1 MQQDISTNDGQIAVH
16 KDAASLRAAVARLR
30 AAGRSVALVTTMGAL
45 HSGHQDLI
53 RQAGRD
59 GRTVVVVSIFVNPLQ
74 FGPQEDFARYPRDLE
89 ADVTK
94 SREAG
99 ADLVFAPSVDEM
111 YPSRGEGVVTIVPG
125 PLGDELE
132 GRSRPGHFAGVLTVV
147 GKLLNIV
154 RPDRIYF
161 GEKDYQQLVLVRSMS
176 VDLNMGVEVIGVPT
190 RRDPDGLA
198 LSSRNS
204 YLTIEQRTAALAL
217 SQALKAAAAADDGP
231 VASLKAAHE
240 VLDGHPDLVPD
251 YVELR
256 TANLAPYSGETEAR
270 LLIAAR
276 VGTTRLIDNAHLS
289 FPEASGLRVLK
300 TKLQLADE
308 TK

>member
-1 MQQDISTNDGQIAVH
+1 MQQDTSPNEGHITVH
-16 KDAASLRAAVARLR
+16 EDSPSLAAAVARLR

-45 HSGHQDLI
+45 HSGHQELI

-59 GRTVVVVSIFVNPLQ
+59 CRTSVVVSIFVNPLQ
-74 FGPQEDFARYPRDLE
+74 FGPHEDFARYPRDLE
-89 ADVTK
+89 TDVAK

-111 YPSRGEGVVTIVPG
+111 YPSGDAGIVTIVPG

-176 VDLNMGVEVIGVPT
+176 ADLNMGVEVVGVPT

-198 LSSRNS
+198 MSSRNR
-204 YLTIEQRTAALAL
+204 YLTNEQRTAALAL
-217 SQALKAAAAADDGP
+217 SQALKAAAAAAGGGP
-231 VASLKAAHE
+231 RAALEAAQEALAAQPE
-240 VLDGHPDLVPD
+240 VVPD

-256 TANLAPYSGETEAR
+256 TAHLAPYSGGTDAR

-276 VGTTRLIDNAHLS
+276 VGTTRLIDNAHLN
-289 FPEASGLRVLK
+289 FPETS
-300 TKLQLADE
+300 
-308 TK
+308 